1 MEELLQGRQIVVTF
15 DEQIVFD
22 QLGRNENAIW
32 SLLLASGYLK
42 GGTGRISWPDPG
54 TMVSFEY
61 HKSGNG
67 QYVFRHV

>member
-42 GGTGRISWPDPG
+42 AEQVEYRGPDPG

>member
-42 GGTGRISWPDPG
+42 AEEVEYRGITLKPWYQLRI
-54 TMVSFEY
+54 TNLETVSMF
-61 HKSGNG
+61 
-67 QYVFRHV
+67 